1 MKPKKQKPAEQKK
14 VEVEEHKVLATP
26 LSPEE
31 VLEFLGSGCKTGY
44 DPELVLKNVNSEM
57 VGKSDGQEAVNP
69 GSSLYRSLTLLEF
82 DKGIL
87 LVSIIP
93 EMYRT
98 FAIDLSRKLQT
109 EFRCDSAS
117 GKATAELA
125 ALNFV
130 RTMEIQRRIDSC
142 LAKNAISEVGVK
154 YLAVLSK
161 ELDRANRHYLTAI
174 QVLKTMNQPP
184 LNVSVKTQTAVIGQ
198 NQIVQAKND

>member
-1 MKPKKQKPAEQKK
+1 MQSKKQKTAEQKK
-14 VEVEEHKVLATP
+14 IEVKELKALATP

-31 VLEFLGSGCKTGY
+31 VLEFLRSGKTTY
-44 DPELVLKNVNSEM
+44 DPELILKNVNSEIA
-57 VGKSDGQEAVNP
+57 VKSGGQEAINP
-69 GSSLYRSLTLLEF
+69 DSNFYKSLTLFEF
-82 DKGIL
+82 EKGIL
-87 LVSIIP
+87 LVSVIP

-98 FAIDLSRKLQT
+98 FAIDLSRKLQA
-109 EFRCDSAS
+109 EFNCQTTS

-130 RTMEIQRRIDSC
+130 RTMEVQRRIDSC
-142 LAKNAISEVGVK
+142 LARDTISEISVK

-161 ELDRANRHYLTAI
+161 ELDRANRHYLTVV

-184 LNVSVKTQTAVIGQ
+184 LSISVKTQTAVIGQ

>member
-1 MKPKKQKPAEQKK
+1 MQSKKQKTAEQKK
-14 VEVEEHKVLATP
+14 IEVKELKALATP

-31 VLEFLGSGCKTGY
+31 VLEFLRSGKTNY
-44 DPELVLKNVNSEM
+44 DPELILKNVNSEIA
-57 VGKSDGQEAVNP
+57 VKSGGQEAINP
-69 GSSLYRSLTLLEF
+69 DSNFYKSLTLFEF
-82 DKGIL
+82 EKGIL
-87 LVSIIP
+87 LVSVIP

-98 FAIDLSRKLQT
+98 FAIDLSRKLQA
-109 EFRCDSAS
+109 EFNCQTTS

-130 RTMEIQRRIDSC
+130 RTMEVQRRIDSC
-142 LAKNAISEVGVK
+142 LARDTISEISVK

-161 ELDRANRHYLTAI
+161 ELDRANRHYLTVV

-184 LNVSVKTQTAVIGQ
+184 LSISVKTQTAVIGQ